1 MAEKVLLWQL
11 VCLARCAGIDCTPMN
26 DTSASAGAIAGAM
39 IGRTIS
45 HYQVLEKL
53 GGGGMGVVYKVK
65 DTRLGR
71 NVALKFLPDDIS
83 GDPQAIERFR
93 REARAASSL
102 NHPYICTIH
111 DVGEFEG
118 RPFIAMELLEGQ
130 TLKHRIGERSIGVPE
145 LLETAVQIA
154 DGLDAAHTKGI
165 VHRDIKP
172 ANIFLVDRGPA
183 KILDFGLAKVASA
196 LRMGGETSLETS
208 LQTAVDGPEFM
219 TSPGSS
225 MGTVAYMSPEQAR
238 GEALDLRSDLFSLG
252 VVLYEMAT
260 GTVPFSGSTPA
271 VIFNGIL
278 NAEAVPATSLNSR
291 LPIAIENI
299 LNKALE
305 KDKDLRYQTAA
316 ELRADLKRLK
326 RDLEQ
331 QRRPGADKSDS
342 GKIAS
347 ASAPAA
353 KKSVAVLYFE
363 NQGGGKEDEYFRDG
377 MTEDIITELSKIAQL
392 QIYPR
397 SEMLA
402 FRDKPANAPQ
412 VGQQLGATFV
422 LEGTIRRAGN
432 RLRITAQ
439 LVEVATRHSVWAE
452 RYDRMIED
460 VFAIQ
465 DEIAR
470 SIAQALRITLTP
482 QEEKIIG
489 VKPTENTQAY
499 DFYLRGRSYLRRE
512 NTDYALQM
520 FEQAIKLDRNFALAY
535 AGIAHLCGLI
545 YELREQSQAW
555 IDKGI
560 AACDRAMALSP
571 ELPEVMVARARL
583 FYAQKKFDESELMAR
598 RAIER
603 KRDCDGSWNILGRAL
618 ISQGKYEE
626 GAKLTEQAMDANG
639 DDYNTYVPYGICW
652 ENLGRSQEGLQLR
665 ERMNVVLHKQLETVP
680 EDVRARILL
689 ASNFANAGEADDAI
703 RHLQTAVAL
712 RPNDGNTLYNAACTY
727 GCLKMKGEALETLKR
742 AIAAGYGNL
751 NWASRDPDLNCLY
764 DNAEFRKL
772 VGLADSAAAS

>member
-1 MAEKVLLWQL
+1 MSEASS
-11 VCLARCAGIDCTPMN
+11 AAGL
-26 DTSASAGAIAGAM
+26 M

-45 HYQVLEKL
+45 HYSIVEKL
-53 GGGGMGVVYKVK
+53 GGGGMGVVYKAK

-83 GDPQAIERFR
+83 NDAAAIERFR

-102 NHPYICTIH
+102 NHPNICTIH
-111 DVGEFEG
+111 DIGEFEG

-130 TLKHRIGERSIGVPE
+130 TLKHRVGERPMSVSE
-145 LLETAVQIA
+145 LLETAIQIA
-154 DGLDAAHTKGI
+154 EGLDTAHSKGI

-183 KILDFGLAKVASA
+183 KILDFGLAKVTSA
-196 LRMGGETSLETS
+196 LRMGEETALETS
-208 LQTAVDGPEFM
+208 LQTAVNGPEFL

-225 MGTVAYMSPEQAR
+225 LGTVAYMSPEQAR
-238 GEALDLRSDLFSLG
+238 GEALDPRSDLFSLG

-260 GTVPFSGSTPA
+260 GMVPFSGSTPA
-271 VIFNGIL
+271 LIFDGIL
-278 NAEAVPATSLNSR
+278 HTDPVPVTTLNSR
-291 LPIAIENI
+291 LPIATQNI
-299 LNKALE
+299 LSKALE

-316 ELRADLKRLK
+316 EMRADLKRLK
-326 RDLEQ
+326 RDLDMS
-331 QRRPGADKSDS
+331 RKSTAEKGDS
-342 GKIAS
+342 GRVVS
-347 ASAPAA
+347 ASGPAA
-353 KKSVAVLYFE
+353 RKSVAVLYFE

-377 MTEDIITELSKIAQL
+377 MTEDIITELSKITQL
-392 QIYPR
+392 QIFPR

-402 FRDKPANAPQ
+402 FRDKQTNAPQ

-452 RYDRMIED
+452 RYDRQIED

-482 QEEKIIG
+482 QEERTIG

-555 IDKGI
+555 IEKGI
-560 AACDRAMALSP
+560 AACDRAMALAP

-583 FYAQKKFDESELMAR
+583 FYAQRKFDEAELMSR

-603 KRDCDGSWNILGRAL
+603 KRDCDGSWNILGRAMM
-618 ISQGKYEE
+618 SQGKYEQ
-626 GAKLTEQAMDANG
+626 GATLTQEAVEANG
-639 DDYNTYVPYGICW
+639 DDYNTYIPFCLCL
-652 ENLGRSQEGLQLR
+652 ERSGRAGEAAQLR
-665 ERMNVVLHKQLETVP
+665 MKMNEVLRHQLETVP

-689 ASNFANAGEADDAI
+689 AGNLAAAGDADESI

-712 RPNDGNTLYNAACTY
+712 RPGDGNTLYNAACAY
-727 GCLKMKGEALETLKR
+727 GLLKMKKEALETLKK

-751 NWASRDPDLNCLY
+751 NWAARDSDLDCLH
-764 DNAEFRKL
+764 DTPEFRKM
-772 VGLADSAAAS
+772 VGLSEPV

>member
-1 MAEKVLLWQL
+1 MSE
-11 VCLARCAGIDCTPMN
+11 
-26 DTSASAGAIAGAM
+26 TSAVTGAM
-39 IGRTIS
+39 VGRTIS

-102 NHPYICTIH
+102 NHPNICTIH
-111 DVGEFEG
+111 DIGEYQG

-130 TLKHRIGERSIGVPE
+130 TLKHRIGERAIGIAE
-145 LLETAVQIA
+145 LLETAIQIA

-183 KILDFGLAKVASA
+183 KILDFGLAKVASS
-196 LRMGGETSLETS
+196 LRVGGETSMETS
-208 LQTAVDGPEFM
+208 FETAMDGPELL

-278 NAEAVPATSLNSR
+278 NSEVVPATSVNSR

-299 LNKALE
+299 LSKALE
-305 KDKDLRYQTAA
+305 KDKDLRYQTAS

-326 RDLEQ
+326 RDLET

-342 GKIAS
+342 GKLPS
-347 ASAPAA
+347 ATAPAQ

-377 MTEDIITELSKIAQL
+377 MTEDIITELSKITQL

-422 LEGTIRRAGN
+422 LEGTIRRSGN

-439 LVEVATRHSVWAE
+439 LVEVSTRHSVWAE

-482 QEEKIIG
+482 QEEKTIG
-489 VKPTENTQAY
+489 IKPTENTQAY

-560 AACDRAMALSP
+560 AACDRAMALAP

-618 ISQGKYEE
+618 LSQGKYEE
-626 GAKLTEQAMDANG
+626 GAKLTEEAVEANG
-639 DDYNTYVPYGICW
+639 DDYNTYVPFGVCL
-652 ENLGRSQEGLQLR
+652 ENLGRMSEGLELR
-665 ERMNVVLHKQLETVP
+665 ERMNVVLRKQLETVP

-689 ASNFANAGEADDAI
+689 ASNLANAGEADEAI

-712 RPNDGNTLYNAACTY
+712 RPNDGNTLYNAACTF
-727 GCLKMKGEALETLKR
+727 GCLKMETEALDTLKR

-751 NWASRDPDLNCLY
+751 NWAARDPDLNCLH
-764 DNAEFRKL
+764 DKAEFRRL
-772 VGLADSAAAS
+772 VGLGESAATS

>member
-1 MAEKVLLWQL
+1 MGE
-11 VCLARCAGIDCTPMN
+11 AGL
-26 DTSASAGAIAGAM
+26 M
-39 IGRTIS
+39 IGQTIS
-45 HYQVLEKL
+45 HYSIVEKL
-53 GGGGMGVVYKVK
+53 GGGGMGVVYKAK

-83 GDPQAIERFR
+83 SDAQAVERFR

-102 NHPYICTIH
+102 NHPNICTIH
-111 DVGEFEG
+111 DIGEFAG

-130 TLKHRIGERSIGVPE
+130 TLKHRIAERPISVSE
-145 LLETAVQIA
+145 LLETAIQIA

-172 ANIFLVDRGPA
+172 ANVFLVERGSV
-183 KILDFGLAKVASA
+183 KILDFGLAKVAST
-196 LRMGGETSLETS
+196 LSMGGETAWETS
-208 LQTAVDGPEFM
+208 LQTAVDGTELL

-225 MGTVAYMSPEQAR
+225 LGTVAYMSPEQAR
-238 GEALDLRSDLFSLG
+238 GEALDRRSDLFSLG

-271 VIFNGIL
+271 LIFDGIL
-278 NAEAVPATSLNSR
+278 HSDPVPATTLNSR

-299 LNKALE
+299 LEKALE

-316 ELRADLKRLK
+316 EMRADLKRLK
-326 RDLEQ
+326 RDLEISK
-331 QRRPGADKSDS
+331 KSTEKGDS
-342 GKIAS
+342 GKVTSIGG
-347 ASAPAA
+347 PAA

-377 MTEDIITELSKIAQL
+377 MTEDIITELSKITQL
-392 QIYPR
+392 QIFPR

-402 FRDKPANAPQ
+402 FRDKQTNAPQ

-422 LEGTIRRAGN
+422 LEGTIRRAGS

-452 RYDRMIED
+452 RYDRQIED

-482 QEEKIIG
+482 QEEKTIA
-489 VKPTENTQAY
+489 VKPTQNTQAY

-545 YELREQSQAW
+545 YELRDQSPSW
-555 IDKGI
+555 IEKGI
-560 AACDRAMALSP
+560 AACDRAMALAP

-583 FYAQKKFDESELMAR
+583 FYAQRKFDEAELMAQ

-603 KRDCDGSWNILGRAL
+603 KHDCDGSWNILGRAML
-618 ISQGKYEE
+618 SQGKYLQ
-626 GAKLTEQAMDANG
+626 GAALTQDAIEANG
-639 DDYNTYVPYGICW
+639 DDYNTYIPYGLCL
-652 ENLGRSQEGLQLR
+652 EHSGRAEEAIELR
-665 ERMNVVLHKQLETVP
+665 AKLNKVLLHQLETVP

-689 ASNFANAGEADDAI
+689 AGSLARTDGEESV

-712 RPNDGNTLYNAACTY
+712 RPNDGNTLYNAACAY
-727 GCLKMKGEALETLKR
+727 GLLKMKKEALETLKK

-751 NWASRDPDLNCLY
+751 NWAARDSDLDLLH
-764 DNAEFRKL
+764 DDPEFRKI
-772 VGLADSAAAS
+772 VGLAEAASS

>member
-1 MAEKVLLWQL
+1 MV
-11 VCLARCAGIDCTPMN
+11 
-26 DTSASAGAIAGAM
+26 
-39 IGRTIS
+39 GRTIS
-45 HYQVLEKL
+45 HYSILEKL
-53 GGGGMGVVYKVK
+53 GGGGMGIVYKAK

-71 NVALKFLPDDIS
+71 SVALKFLPDDIS

-102 NHPYICTIH
+102 NHPHICTIH

-130 TLKHRIGERSIGVPE
+130 TLKHRISGKPIAISE
-145 LLETAVQIA
+145 LLDVGIQIA
-154 DGLDAAHTKGI
+154 DGLESAHSKGI

-183 KILDFGLAKVASA
+183 KILDFGLAKLATLRNQASDSISESS
-196 LRMGGETSLETS
+196 M
-208 LQTAVDGPEFM
+208 QTRTLVEGDDFL

-225 MGTVAYMSPEQAR
+225 VGTVAYMSPEQAR
-238 GEALDLRSDLFSLG
+238 GETLDLRSDVFSLG

-260 GTVPFSGSTPA
+260 GVIPFAGSTSA
-271 VIFNGIL
+271 LIFDGIL
-278 NAEAVPATSLNSR
+278 HSEATPVTRLNSR
-291 LPIAIENI
+291 LPFAMENI
-299 LNKALE
+299 FAKALE
-305 KDKDLRYQTAA
+305 KDADLRYQTAA

-326 RDLEQ
+326 RDLDSN
-331 QRRPGADKSDS
+331 RRPGTEKSDS
-342 GKIAS
+342 SSGHAS
-347 ASAPAA
+347 VAAPA

-377 MTEDIITELSKIAQL
+377 MTEDIITELSKITQL
-392 QIYPR
+392 QIFPR

-402 FRDKPANAPQ
+402 FRDKPANAAQ

-422 LEGTIRRAGN
+422 LEGTIRRSGN

-439 LVEVATRHSVWAE
+439 LVEGSTRHSVWAE
-452 RYDRMIED
+452 RYDRQLED

-470 SIAQALRITLTP
+470 SIAHALRITLTP

-499 DFYLRGRSYLRRE
+499 DFYLRGRSYTRRE
-512 NTDYALQM
+512 NMDYALQM
-520 FEQAIKLDRNFALAY
+520 FEQAIQLDGNFALAH

-545 YELREQSQAW
+545 FEIREQNLDW
-555 IDKGI
+555 ISRGI
-560 AACDRAMALSP
+560 TACDRAMALAP
-571 ELPEVMVARARL
+571 DLPEVMVARARL
-583 FYAQKKFDESELMAR
+583 FYAQKKYDESRLMAQ

-618 ISQGKYEE
+618 LSSGKYEE
-626 GAKLTEQAMDANG
+626 AAALVEQALEANG
-639 DDYNTYVPYGICW
+639 DDYNTYIPYGLCL
-652 ENLGRSQEGLQLR
+652 ERLGRKKEGEIIRQ
-665 ERMNVVLHKQLETVP
+665 RMNVVLRKQLEVVP

-689 ASNFANAGEADDAI
+689 ATNLAALGEGEESI

-727 GCLKMKGEALETLKR
+727 GVLTRKAEALETLKK
-742 AIAAGYGNL
+742 AFAAGYGNL
-751 NWASRDPDLNCLY
+751 NWAARDADLDCLH
-764 DNAEFRKL
+764 DDPEFCKL
-772 VGLADSAAAS
+772 VGLNEAAAS